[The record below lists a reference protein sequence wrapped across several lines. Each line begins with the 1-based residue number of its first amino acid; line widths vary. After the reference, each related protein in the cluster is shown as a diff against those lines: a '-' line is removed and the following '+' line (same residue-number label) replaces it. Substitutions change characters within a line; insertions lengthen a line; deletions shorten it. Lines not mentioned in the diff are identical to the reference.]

1 MEISLAH
8 DLDLEKV
15 KFSSVKQVHGH
26 KFISMYYKK
35 NPLLIHFPRMTLPF
49 GINMYKGKFSLDLSF
64 NNLKTNKNMKD
75 FYNGMRAIEKL
86 VEEYGK
92 NNMKDLFHSKNAD
105 IQFKSCL
112 TEKNPFDPIIKA
124 KLNQDKENN
133 FKFKLFND
141 NHDEIEFDQ
150 ETIQEFFPKKK
161 QLKGIIECSGVWVS
175 ERDEGFV
182 YGISWKVNQVK
193 IYSDIEDLCFIEDSD
208 VESTDF
214 LSDDE

>member
-1 MEISLAH
+1 MEISLANN
-8 DLDLEKV
+8 LELEKI
-15 KFSSVKQVHGH
+15 KFSSVKQVYGH
-26 KFISMYYKK
+26 KFISMYYNKS
-35 NPLLIHFPRMTLPF
+35 PLLIHFPRMTLPF
-49 GINMYKGKFSLDLSF
+49 GINDYKNKFSFDLSF
-64 NNLKTNKNMKD
+64 TNLRTNKNMED
-75 FYNGMRAIEKL
+75 FYNGMKKIEGL

-112 TEKNPFDPIIKA
+112 TETKPFDPILKV

-133 FKFKLFND
+133 FKFKVFND
-141 NHDEIEFDQ
+141 NQDEMDLDDIHNLFC
-150 ETIQEFFPKKK
+150 KKK

-175 ERDEGFV
+175 ERESGFV

-193 IYSDIEDLCFIEDSD
+193 VYSDVEDLCFIDDSD

-214 LSDDE
+214 LSDDD

>member
-1 MEISLAH
+1 MEISLANN
-8 DLDLEKV
+8 LELEKI
-15 KFSSVKQVHGH
+15 KFSSVKQVYGH
-26 KFISMYYKK
+26 KFISMYYNKS
-35 NPLLIHFPRMTLPF
+35 PLLIHFPRMTLPF
-49 GINMYKGKFSLDLSF
+49 GINDYKNKFSFDLSF
-64 NNLKTNKNMKD
+64 TNLRTNKNMED
-75 FYNGMRAIEKL
+75 FYNGMKKIEGL

-112 TEKNPFDPIIKA
+112 TDTKPFDPILKV

-133 FKFKLFND
+133 FKFKVFND
-141 NHDEIEFDQ
+141 NQDEMDLDDIHNLFC
-150 ETIQEFFPKKK
+150 KKK

-175 ERDEGFV
+175 ERESGFV

-193 IYSDIEDLCFIEDSD
+193 VYSDVEDLCFIDDSD

-214 LSDDE
+214 LSDDD

>member
-1 MEISLAH
+1 MEISLAN
-8 DLDLEKV
+8 DLDLEKI
-15 KFSSVKQVHGH
+15 KFSSVKQVYGH

-35 NPLLIHFPRMTLPF
+35 SPLLIHFPRMTLPF
-49 GINMYKGKFSLDLSF
+49 GINDYKNKYSFDLSF
-64 NNLKTNKNMKD
+64 TNLKTNNSMKD
-75 FYNGMRAIEKL
+75 FYNGIKKIEKL

-92 NNMKDLFHSKNAD
+92 NNMKDLFHSKNVD

-112 TEKNPFDPIIKA
+112 TEKSPFEPLLKVKI
-124 KLNQDKENN
+124 NQDKENN
-133 FKFKLFND
+133 FKLKVFND
-141 NHDEIEFDQ
+141 NQDEMDLDQ
-150 ETIQEFFPKKK
+150 ETINDLFCKKK

-175 ERDEGFV
+175 ERDSGFV

-193 IYSDIEDLCFIEDSD
+193 IYSDVEDLCFIEDSD